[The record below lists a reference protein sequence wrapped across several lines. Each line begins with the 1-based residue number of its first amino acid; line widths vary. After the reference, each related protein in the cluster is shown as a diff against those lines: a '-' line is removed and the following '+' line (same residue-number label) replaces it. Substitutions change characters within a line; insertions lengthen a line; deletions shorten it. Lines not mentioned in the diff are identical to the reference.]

1 MKRYIPLL
9 ALIFGFQLTM
19 MAQKPKSNQ
28 TAPKEDIHVNREYDE
43 NGNLIKFDSV
53 YSSSWSGDTTL
64 LKSLSP
70 ENFPNLFGD
79 HFSLAPDSSF
89 FDDFFFDDFNQSFFS
104 PFSNKKDS
112 IMNQHGSNHLY
123 PYFRFKNDT
132 IASNFKD
139 IDDFFRQFN
148 ENKRDS
154 ITSKAPRQDQFRS
167 HPKSMDD
174 MMKMLQQQMK
184 EMEELQRKL
193 FKEQQEWKE
202 F

>member
-53 YSSSWSGDTTL
+53 YSYSWSGDTTQ

-79 HFSLAPDSSF
+79 HFSIAADSSF
-89 FDDFFFDDFNQSFFS
+89 FDNFFFDDFDQSFFS

-112 IMNQHGSNHLY
+112 IMNHGFNHQF
-123 PYFRFKNDT
+123 PYFQFKKDT
-132 IASNFKD
+132 IASNFLG
-139 IDDFFRQFN
+139 IDDFFRQFI

-154 ITSKAPRQDQFRS
+154 ISSKAPRQNQFRS
-167 HPKSMDD
+167 HSKSMDD

-193 FKEQQEWKE
+193 FKE
-202 F
+202 